1 MLYCA
6 LAKGMTSR
14 PRPTQIPQAD
24 EAAPGCGMLLLQ
36 AEQNGKRLAASWLGG
51 EDGRLARGQ
60 GSETG
65 ETTGGTARCEPLP
78 VLVISGASNPQR
90 YGPVHACLRVV
101 AAKSEA
107 VCARKMPSPTFV
119 SLGLTF
125 WRGRLDDVR
134 SWGLTRLVSR
144 PYPLRES
151 CQIPHSAAAHLGTLQ
166 GVTARW
172 VIAALPTIGSKLGV
186 VQPQSGDW
194 AASSGPLRPS
204 VGP

>member
-1 MLYCA
+1 MLQTWFLSHTPRARILCDAAMLHRVSDVWCCA

-14 PRPTQIPQAD
+14 PRPIQIPQAD
-24 EAAPGCGMLLLQ
+24 GAAPDCGMLLLQ

-119 SLGLTF
+119 SFGS
-125 WRGRLDDVR
+125 DVLA
-134 SWGLTRLVSR
+134 G
-144 PYPLRES
+144 E
-151 CQIPHSAAAHLGTLQ
+151 A
-166 GVTARW
+166 
-172 VIAALPTIGSKLGV
+172 
-186 VQPQSGDW
+186 
-194 AASSGPLRPS
+194 
-204 VGP
+204 